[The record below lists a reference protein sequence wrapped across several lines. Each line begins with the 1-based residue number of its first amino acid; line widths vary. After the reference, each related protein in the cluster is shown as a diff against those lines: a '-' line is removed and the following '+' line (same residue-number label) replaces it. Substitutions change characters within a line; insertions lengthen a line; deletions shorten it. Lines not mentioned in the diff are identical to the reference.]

1 MKLLGFIFSDYP
13 NVSAQID
20 NLISRANKRVFVLRY
35 YAAFMPGK
43 DLVKLYC
50 SLVSSILEYSSVTYH
65 SMLTRSQVNR
75 LENVQKWCLKCIF
88 GYGHTYPELLGESG
102 LQTLKARR
110 ETAVIKFAQKTEKN
124 PIYEHWF
131 CRNEIRSNTRN
142 PKTYTEKFA
151 QSNRLYMS
159 PMFHM
164 RRLLNN
170 TPCEPEEQLEIMD
183 LSYLFNEP

>member
-75 LENVQKWCLKCIF
+75 LENVQKRCLKCIF

-110 ETAVIKFAQKTEKN
+110 ETAVIKFAQKLKRTLSMNIGFVEMKYVLTPETLRPIQKSLPN
-124 PIYEHWF
+124 PTDSI
-131 CRNEIRSNTRN
+131 
-142 PKTYTEKFA
+142 
-151 QSNRLYMS
+151 
-159 PMFHM
+159 
-164 RRLLNN
+164 
-170 TPCEPEEQLEIMD
+170 
-183 LSYLFNEP
+183 